1 MTNKYS
7 TEYLTKAA
15 KAGHDIYA
23 LTFEAATSD
32 LVKEIAEENGITRT
46 DAKNALLNALIY
58 NCVREEIK
66 GQVAFLLGNE

>member
-1 MTNKYS
+1 MANRYS
-7 TEYLTKAA
+7 TEYLTKVAT
-15 KAGHDIYA
+15 AGHDIYV
-23 LTFEAATSD
+23 LTFEEATSD

-66 GQVAFLLGNE
+66 GQVAFLLGND

>member
-1 MTNKYS
+1 MTNRYGTKYI
-7 TEYLTKAA
+7 TMAA
-15 KAGHDIYA
+15 RAGHDLYA

-66 GQVAFLLGNE
+66 GQVAFLLGND